1 MAWFVTVREG
11 SHPEFTFEDGLEA
24 ERLNVLIGGAAIADP
39 AKLPTSAKA
48 TDRRKL
54 TTDVIGVNAGFSGG
68 GGGAVVS
75 QDLRDAIE
83 TVEPGVH
90 QFFPMV
96 LKQQDGTPFDRT
108 FYLMRV
114 RRAFPCV
121 LFLESDHQPIGSV
134 KVQPEF
140 GKPIYRCHDT
150 GLVIS
155 KPAMAGH
162 HLFSTSIVAGGFTIM
177 SDALMAECKRR
188 KISGFRAH
196 PAKELDRPWN
206 AETEVPEYMQW
217 LRDHPDLAPQF
228 ERFLVGIRA

>member
-11 SHPEFTFEDGLEA
+11 SHPGFTFEDGFETEQLSTL
-24 ERLNVLIGGAAIADP
+24 RGSTAIADP
-39 AKLPTSAKA
+39 SKLPTSAKA
-48 TDRRKL
+48 DDKRQFK
-54 TTDVIGVNAGFSGG
+54 TDVVMVSSSFSGG
-68 GGGAVVS
+68 GAGAVAS

-114 RRAFPCV
+114 RRRFPCV

-134 KVQPEF
+134 MVQPNF
-140 GKPIYRCHDT
+140 GQPIYNCHDT
-150 GLVIS
+150 DLAIS

-162 HLFSTSIVAGGFTIM
+162 HLFSTSIVAGGKAIM
-177 SDALMAECKRR
+177 SDALMTECKRR

-196 PAKELDRPWN
+196 SAKELDRPWD

-217 LRDHPDLAPQF
+217 LRDHPDQAPDHQ
-228 ERFLVGIRA
+228 RFFVGIRA

>member
-11 SHPEFTFEDGLEA
+11 SHPGFTFEDGHEA
-24 ERLNVLIGGAAIADP
+24 ELLNVLRGSTAIADS

-48 TDRRKL
+48 RDARQFK
-54 TTDVIGVNAGFSGG
+54 TDVVSVSSGRSGG

-90 QFFPMV
+90 QFFPMAM
-96 LKQQDGTPFDRT
+96 KRQDGTPFDRT

-134 KVQPEF
+134 KVQPNF
-140 GKPIYRCHDT
+140 GQPLYRCHDT

-162 HLFSTSIVAGGFTIM
+162 HLFSTSIVAGGFTII
-177 SDALMAECKRR
+177 SDALMAECNRR

-206 AETEVPEYMQW
+206 AETEVPELMQW

-228 ERFLVGIRA
+228 ERFFVGIRA